1 MCALCV
7 VVVPIKVVGQEQ
19 GACQGA
25 PNASCRLQKPL
36 RGVQQRRMVKGCI
49 VELGYMD
56 TTDRDARTSRYTGR
70 TTNMDARTSTSKP
83 TTGCPGTARTS
94 RYTATSAYNSR
105 SNHATSTT
113 KQCYSATIVPDAPVS
128 GPTPN
133 EYDDAI
139 GAEQQR
145 AQSSHAAEADGSDA
159 SHRIEQGLRRLGGW
173 LMLLNAIKS
182 YMC

>member
-1 MCALCV
+1 
-7 VVVPIKVVGQEQ
+7 
-19 GACQGA
+19 
-25 PNASCRLQKPL
+25 
-36 RGVQQRRMVKGCI
+36 
-49 VELGYMD
+49 MD
-56 TTDRDARTSRYTGR
+56 
-70 TTNMDARTSTSKP
+70 TTNMDARISSTTTSCS
-83 TTGCPGTARTS
+83 G
-94 RYTATSAYNSR
+94 TSA
-105 SNHATSTT
+105 ASTA

-145 AQSSHAAEADGSDA
+145 EQSSHVAEADGGDA
-159 SHRIEQGLRRLGGW
+159 SQEQRLRRLGEW

>member
-1 MCALCV
+1 
-7 VVVPIKVVGQEQ
+7 
-19 GACQGA
+19 
-25 PNASCRLQKPL
+25 
-36 RGVQQRRMVKGCI
+36 
-49 VELGYMD
+49 MD
-56 TTDRDARTSRYTGR
+56 
-70 TTNMDARTSTSKP
+70 TTNMDARISSTTTSCS
-83 TTGCPGTARTS
+83 G
-94 RYTATSAYNSR
+94 TSA
-105 SNHATSTT
+105 ASTA

-139 GAEQQR
+139 AAEQQR

>member
-7 VVVPIKVVGQEQ
+7 VVVPIKVMAQRQ
-19 GACQGA
+19 RARLAA
-25 PNASCRLQKPL
+25 PKAYCRLQKPL
-36 RGVQQRRMVKGCI
+36 RAVLQRRILDECNMGFKCL
-49 VELGYMD
+49 VEPRYMD
-56 TTDRDARTSRYTGR
+56 TTSMDARISSTTTSCSGTRTSRYTG
-70 TTNMDARTSTSKP
+70 TND
-83 TTGCPGTARTS
+83 
-94 RYTATSAYNSR
+94 YNSR
-105 SNHATSTT
+105 SAASTA

>member
-7 VVVPIKVVGQEQ
+7 VVVPIKVMAQRQ
-19 GACQGA
+19 RARLAA
-25 PNASCRLQKPL
+25 PKPL
-36 RGVQQRRMVKGCI
+36 RAIQQHRILDACNMGFKCL
-49 VELGYMD
+49 VEPRYCMD
-56 TTDRDARTSRYTGR
+56 
-70 TTNMDARTSTSKP
+70 TTNMDARISSTTTSCS
-83 TTGCPGTARTS
+83 G
-94 RYTATSAYNSR
+94 TSA
-105 SNHATSTT
+105 ASTA

>member
-19 GACQGA
+19 GARQGA

-36 RGVQQRRMVKGCI
+36 RGVQQRRMVKGFKGN
-49 VELGYMD
+49 VERGCMD
-56 TTDRDARTSRYTGR
+56 TTNMDARTSRYTGR

-94 RYTATSAYNSR
+94 RDTATSGYNSR
-105 SNHATSTT
+105 SSHATSTT
-113 KQCYSATIVPDAPVS
+113 KQCYSARIVPDAPVS
-128 GPTPN
+128 GPTPD

-145 AQSSHAAEADGSDA
+145 EQSSHVAEADGGDA
-159 SHRIEQGLRRLGGW
+159 SQEQRLRRLGEL
-173 LMLLNAIKS
+173 LML
-182 YMC
+182 Y